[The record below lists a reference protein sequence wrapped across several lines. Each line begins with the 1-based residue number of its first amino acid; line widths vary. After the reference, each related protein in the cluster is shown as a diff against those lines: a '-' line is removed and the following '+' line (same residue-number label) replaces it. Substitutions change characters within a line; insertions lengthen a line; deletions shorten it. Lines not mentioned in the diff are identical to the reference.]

1 MQKRFELTYDELFIL
16 LKEAYHNGYLAYE
29 IVEAGLEPYD
39 ANGYARWILL
49 RVKGDSDRRKK
60 NDIEMKKAIQEV
72 IDCLILE
79 NLHMPSLTRRK
90 IEQLTKAYK
99 NQNM

>member
-1 MQKRFELTYDELFIL
+1 MGACTY
-16 LKEAYHNGYLAYE
+16 
-29 IVEAGLEPYD
+29 
-39 ANGYARWILL
+39 
-49 RVKGDSDRRKK
+49 SDRRKK